1 MGASGRP
8 SPFLAL
14 RCSCGFRQCEK
25 NLFYPDKPE
34 KKKTGNQGVG
44 VLSVVALDSS
54 AGRQKPR

>member
-1 MGASGRP
+1 
-8 SPFLAL
+8 
-14 RCSCGFRQCEK
+14 
-25 NLFYPDKPE
+25 LFYPDKPE